1 MDIAELVARGA
12 HPLVLTERVEHLAA
26 LAEAL
31 AEKIPQLI
39 VLKGGEGV
47 KLQRARAARL
57 AALGDQEP
65 WAVLATG
72 RYIGEGFDEPR
83 LDALVLA
90 MPISWKGTLVQ
101 YVGRIQRERPGK
113 NLVRIL
119 DYVDEGPLLRSMAKK
134 RQRVWRTLGFREP
147 SV

>member
-1 MDIAELVARGA
+1 
-12 HPLVLTERVEHLAA
+12 
-26 LAEAL
+26 
-31 AEKIPQLI
+31 
-39 VLKGGEGV
+39 
-47 KLQRARAARL
+47 
-57 AALGDQEP
+57 
-65 WAVLATG
+65 
-72 RYIGEGFDEPR
+72 
-83 LDALVLA
+83 